1 MEMKTRLC
9 LLSLSVVLVA
19 LLAACGKGGSSG
31 PVSADSVARVGSTNI
46 TKASLNSVI
55 NYAIAI
61 SKSQGQPAPK
71 VGTPAY
77 TTLRDQAVAFLVN
90 NEEYRQESQK
100 LDVSVTTQDLNKQV
114 SLIEKTR
121 FNGSK
126 KKLDDALKKSGITL
140 SQLEQYNIEP
150 NLLLQKIQ
158 AKVTASAKVT
168 DADARKYYDKNK
180 ASFSTPAET
189 TRSVRH
195 ILVST
200 KSKAEQ
206 LETKLANGAN
216 FAVLAKKYS
225 QDTGSAQLGGK
236 LTAVKGQLLK
246 PFQDVA
252 FTIDTGK
259 VSQPVHTV
267 DGWHIIQALGPVK
280 NTPAHVQSFATV
292 KSEIETNLTQQQQ
305 STAWQSW
312 LAKVAK
318 DYKGKVAYQTGYAPA
333 TTTTPTTPAPPTT
346 TG

>member
-1 MEMKTRLC
+1 MKTRLC
-9 LLSLSVVLVA
+9 LVALSVALVA
-19 LLAACGKGGSSG
+19 VLAACGKGGSSG
-31 PVSADSVARVGSTNI
+31 PVSADSVARVDSTNI
-46 TKASLNSVI
+46 TKASLNQVI
-55 NYAIAI
+55 SYAIAI
-61 SKSQGQPAPK
+61 SKSQGQPEPK

-90 NEEYRQESQK
+90 NEEYRQESEK
-100 LDVSVTTQDLNKQV
+100 LGVSVTPEDVDKQV

-126 KKLDDALKKSGITL
+126 AKLDAALKKSGITL
-140 SQLEQYNIEP
+140 AQLEQYNIQP

-158 AKVTASAKVT
+158 AKVTASAKVS
-168 DADARKYYDKNK
+168 DADARKYYNKNK
-180 ASFSTPAET
+180 SSFSTPAET

-195 ILVST
+195 ILVSS

-206 LETKLANGAN
+206 LETKLANGAS
-216 FAVLAKKYS
+216 FAGLA
-225 QDTGSAQLGGK
+225 K

-252 FTIDTGK
+252 FTINTGK
-259 VSQPVHTV
+259 VSPPVHTV
-267 DGWHIIQALGPVK
+267 DGWHIIEALGPVK
-280 NTPAHVQSFATV
+280 NTPAHVQSFASV

-305 STAWQSW
+305 SVAWQNF

>member
-1 MEMKTRLC
+1 MKTRLC

-19 LLAACGKGGSSG
+19 LLAACGKSGSSG

-180 ASFSTPAET
+180 ASFNTPAET

-200 KSKAEQ
+200 KGKAEQ

>member
-1 MEMKTRLC
+1 MKTRLC
-9 LLSLSVVLVA
+9 LLALSVVLVV

-31 PVSADSVARVGSTNI
+31 PVSADSVARVDSTNI
-46 TKASLNSVI
+46 TKASLNQVI
-55 NYAIAI
+55 SYAIAI
-61 SKSQGQPAPK
+61 SKSQGQPEPK

-90 NEEYRQESQK
+90 NEEYRQESEK
-100 LDVSVTTQDLNKQV
+100 LGVSVTPQDVNKQV

-126 KKLDDALKKSGITL
+126 AKLDAALKKSGITL
-140 SQLEQYNIEP
+140 AQLEQYNIQP

-158 AKVTASAKVT
+158 AKVTASAKVS
-168 DADARKYYDKNK
+168 DADARKYYNKNK
-180 ASFSTPAET
+180 SSFSTPAET

-195 ILVST
+195 ILVSS

-206 LETKLANGAN
+206 LETKLANGAS
-216 FAVLAKKYS
+216 FAGLAKKYS
-225 QDTGSAQLGGK
+225 IDTGSAQLGGK

-252 FTIDTGK
+252 FTINTGK

-267 DGWHIIQALGPVK
+267 DGWHIIEALGPVK
-280 NTPAHVQSFATV
+280 NTPAHVQSFASV

-305 STAWQSW
+305 SVAWQNF

>member
-19 LLAACGKGGSSG
+19 LLAACGNGGSSG
-31 PVSADSVARVGSTNI
+31 PVSADSVARVDSTNI

-55 NYAIAI
+55 TYAIAI
-61 SKSQGQPAPK
+61 TKSQGQPEPK

-90 NEEYRQESQK
+90 TEEYRQESQK
-100 LDVSVTTQDLNKQV
+100 LDVSVTQQDVNKQV

-126 KKLDDALKKSGITL
+126 AKLDAALKKSGITL

-158 AKVTASAKVT
+158 AKVTANAKVS
-168 DADARKYYDKNK
+168 DAAALKYYNKNK
-180 ASFSTPAET
+180 ASFSTPAQT

-195 ILVST
+195 ILVSS

-225 QDTGSAQLGGK
+225 MDTGSAQVGGK

-252 FTIDTGK
+252 FTIKTGK
-259 VSQPVHTV
+259 VSPPVHTV

-280 NTPAHVQSFATV
+280 NTPAHAQSFASV
-292 KSEIETNLTQQQQ
+292 KSQIETNLTQQQQ

-333 TTTTPTTPAPPTT
+333 TTTTQTAPPTT

>member
-1 MEMKTRLC
+1 MKTRLC

>member
-31 PVSADSVARVGSTNI
+31 SVSADSVARVGSTNI

-55 NYAIAI
+55 TYAIAI
-61 SKSQGQPAPK
+61 TKSQGQPEPK

-77 TTLRDQAVAFLVN
+77 ATLRDQAVAFLVN
-90 NEEYRQESQK
+90 TEEYRQESQK
-100 LDVSVTTQDLNKQV
+100 LDVSVTQQDVNKQV

-126 KKLDDALKKSGITL
+126 TKLDAALKKSGITL

-158 AKVTASAKVT
+158 AKVTANAKVS
-168 DADARKYYDKNK
+168 DAAALKYYNKNK
-180 ASFSTPAET
+180 ASFSTPAQT

-195 ILVST
+195 ILVSS

-206 LETKLANGAN
+206 LEAKLANGAS

-225 QDTGSAQLGGK
+225 MDTGSAQVGGK

-252 FTIDTGK
+252 FTINTGK
-259 VSQPVHTV
+259 VSPPVHTV

-280 NTPAHVQSFATV
+280 NTPAHVQSFAKV

-333 TTTTPTTPAPPTT
+333 TTTTQTAPPTT